1 VILKP
6 HWLQRDSAWMRPS
19 LLNCARVKS
28 GFVLQR
34 EDGVVHSAAVVGSK
48 LRRFMG
54 IRLRRFNSSVLERGH
69 DLLASSGVLLPA
81 VRVHSALRATR
92 DCISGEGSSA
102 CANARIS
109 TYHRCVPTRPLLLI
123 VRLVYDSSGQPVYWS
138 EPVSPS
144 MASLPGCVCARLTT
158 SCASTGVR
166 L

>member
-1 VILKP
+1 
-6 HWLQRDSAWMRPS
+6 M
-19 LLNCARVKS
+19 
-28 GFVLQR
+28 
-34 EDGVVHSAAVVGSK
+34 VHSAAAVGSK

-54 IRLRRFNSSVLERGH
+54 IRPRRFNSSVLERGH

-92 DCISGEGSSA
+92 DCVSGEGSSA

-123 VRLVYDSSGQPVYWS
+123 VRPVCDSSGQPVDWS

-144 MASLPGCVCARLTT
+144 MASFAWLRLCKIDQFLRQYERTMIEVLHWKV
-158 SCASTGVR
+158 GKLYGRRHKR
-166 L
+166 LEPTPIP